1 MNTNAIPFKY
11 QKLKEYFVHN
21 IRNGKLTDNTRVPSE
36 PELMRQ
42 YNLSR
47 NTIRQTMKEL
57 ENEGY
62 LYRVRGKGTFV
73 KTAHPEVS
81 QKIALI
87 IFDSKYSAHPL
98 VRGMVC
104 GIDEVLSKHGYILDI
119 LAGHRT
125 RLEADINGLAVNYAG
140 FLIGAWQI
148 DRNLVRSLMQ
158 KHIPHLFVKN
168 YLPGVEG
175 NAVLIDFENAGK
187 TVVEHLAGLGH
198 NNLALFYA
206 GENIN
211 ISRDFKAGVV
221 TACLDH
227 GIRLRHENIID
238 LGFTC
243 DKVNAAVDFLS
254 GSRERVS
261 AIITMDDDIAA
272 SAVRRLEENGLA
284 VPGDISVTGCN
295 DMPIASL
302 VSPALTTLAIPIEE
316 LGRKAAEILV
326 KRLKGESGNFKGLK
340 LSPELIVRE
349 STAQVKK
356 TTEK

>member
-1 MNTNAIPFKY
+1 MSTNAIPFKY

-36 PELMRQ
+36 PELMKQ
-42 YNLSR
+42 YSLSR

-57 ENEGY
+57 ENAGY

-73 KTAHPEVS
+73 RTAHPEVS

-98 VRGMVC
+98 VRGMIC
-104 GIDEVLSKHGYILDI
+104 GIDEVLSRNGYLLDI
-119 LAGHRT
+119 LASRRSG
-125 RLEADINGLAVNYAG
+125 LEADINRLAVSYAG

-148 DRNLVRSLMQ
+148 DKNIVRSFIQ
-158 KHIPHLFVKN
+158 KHIPHIFVKN
-168 YLPGVEG
+168 YFPGVQE
-175 NAVLIDFENAGK
+175 NAVMIDFENAGK
-187 TVVEHLAGLGH
+187 TAAEHLAKLGH
-198 NNLALFYA
+198 RNLALFYA

-238 LGFTC
+238 LGFNC
-243 DKVNAAVDFLS
+243 DKVTAAVDFLS

-272 SAVRRLEENGLA
+272 SAVRRLEENGLT
-284 VPGDISVTGCN
+284 VPDDISVTGCN

-302 VSPALTTLAIPIEE
+302 VSPALTTVAIPIEE

-326 KRLKGESGNFKGLK
+326 KRLKGEGGNFKGLK
-340 LSPELIVRE
+340 LFPELIVRE
-349 STAQVKK
+349 STAQAKNK
-356 TTEK
+356 